1 MVCMS
6 GEAESRATPRAASW
20 SPGALWPGVQ
30 VALGLLLVVLGVL
43 RQDPLALL
51 LTGLAALILIPTG
64 VSQLLRRPRLEVV
77 DDSLAIKK
85 LSGTV
90 FVPKEEVVEVRAL
103 GVARWGARQH
113 LMRVEYVDERGR
125 EQLDVFTRTDLGT
138 DPRDV
143 VDTLTGLGFPGQA
156 TRG

>member
-1 MVCMS
+1 MS
-6 GEAESRATPRAASW
+6 GGAESEAGPRAASW
-20 SPGALWPGVQ
+20 SPTIVWPSVQIAMGV
-30 VALGLLLVVLGVL
+30 VLVVLGL
-43 RQDPLALL
+43 QRQDPLALL

-85 LSGTV
+85 LSGTL
-90 FVPKEEVVEVRAL
+90 FVPKQEIVEVRAL
-103 GVARWGARQH
+103 GTARWGARQH
-113 LMRVEYVDERGR
+113 LMRVEYVDDRGR

-143 VDTLTGLGFPGQA
+143 VDTLTGLGFPGQPA
-156 TRG
+156 ED